1 MRYLNRQFCNVCR
14 ETLIEKIH
22 TVKNPIDS
30 FTPSN
35 SATINTNSNVD
46 LSVNLILPVPNTLKS
61 EWKING
67 TTFQNDVNN
76 ITILPGQLNIGNNT
90 VLFSVYDN
98 TTMVR
103 TNNHSTIHLSTI
115 SWTIN
120 KTELGISD
128 LRSKQY
134 DFTLYPNPAEDFIL

>member
-1 MRYLNRQFCNVCR
+1 MEL
-14 ETLIEKIH
+14 L
-22 TVKNPIDS
+22 
-30 FTPSN
+30 
-35 SATINTNSNVD
+35 
-46 LSVNLILPVPNTLKS
+46 
-61 EWKING
+61 
-67 TTFQNDVNN
+67 FQNDVNN
-76 ITILPGQLNIGNNT
+76 ITILPSQLNIGNNT

-115 SWTIN
+115 SSTIN

-134 DFTLYPNPAEDFIL
+134 DFTLYPNPAEDFNYRKQIWLYRENRSENN

>member
-1 MRYLNRQFCNVCR
+1 MSA

-67 TTFQNDVNN
+67 TTF
-76 ITILPGQLNIGNNT
+76 
-90 VLFSVYDN
+90 
-98 TTMVR
+98 
-103 TNNHSTIHLSTI
+103 
-115 SWTIN
+115 
-120 KTELGISD
+120 
-128 LRSKQY
+128 SK
-134 DFTLYPNPAEDFIL
+134 